1 MFDVKC
7 RVALAALARRKRR
20 GDSGAVVIEDLVDET
35 LGQRLLGSQPMIPA
49 IHIGRAY
56 LFDALARALRVNLAQ
71 RVLDLLEV
79 DDAILQL
86 GGIAEHVAHRLVDHD
101 LTVAAHLD
109 TLAAAGDERR
119 RRCRDAVDVDRDV
132 GRGLPQ
138 EVEDGDTRGHIAA
151 DGVDPYVDLA
161 VGSLGS
167 GDLTDDILGAHI
179 AIVADF
185 AV

>member
-35 LGQRLLGSQPMIPA
+35 LGQRLLGSQPMIPSV
-49 IHIGRAY
+49 HIGRAY

-79 DDAILQL
+79 GDAILQL
-86 GGIAEHVAHRLVDHD
+86 GGIAEHVTHRLVDHD
-101 LTVAAHLD
+101 LAVAAHLD

-119 RRCRDAVDVDRDV
+119 RRCRDAVDVDGDV

-138 EVEDGDTRGHIAA
+138 EVEDGDTCGHIAA